1 MNDENNIAID
11 VDAEKQIFSSAI
23 TPSSI
28 QSPSASVE
36 QAEVNLPPSLPY
48 TATQVNIKTNTQ
60 AEVSKTSL
68 DLSIKFNAEDSY
80 NNLKNAVDSLQS
92 QVNSNSNQL
101 VNRWIPDPRPANKF
115 EEKPT
120 VEPTNLI
127 FVNRREQFSRF
138 PHWA

>member
-11 VDAEKQIFSSAI
+11 VDAERQIFSSAI

-28 QSPSASVE
+28 QSSSASAE
-36 QAEVNLPPSLPY
+36 QTEVNLPPSLPY
-48 TATQVNIKTNTQ
+48 TATQVNIKTNAQ

-80 NNLKNAVDSLQS
+80 NNLKTAIDTLDSK
-92 QVNSNSNQL
+92 VNSNSNQL
-101 VNRWIPDPRPANKF
+101 VNRWIPDPRSADKF

-127 FVNRREQFSRF
+127 FVNRREKFTQIPNWS
-138 PHWA
+138 

>member
-1 MNDENNIAID
+1 MNDETNLAID

-28 QSPSASVE
+28 QASSASVE
-36 QAEVNLPPSLPY
+36 QTEVNLPPSLPY

-68 DLSIKFNAEDSY
+68 DLSVKFNAEDSY
-80 NNLKNAVDSLQS
+80 NNLKTAVDSLQS

-101 VNRWIPDPRPANKF
+101 VNRWIPDPKAANKF

-127 FVNRREQFSRF
+127 FVSRREQFSRF

>member
-60 AEVSKTSL
+60 AEVSKIAL

-80 NNLKNAVDSLQS
+80 NNLKTAVDSLQS

-101 VNRWIPDPRPANKF
+101 VNRWIPDPKAANKF

-120 VEPTNLI
+120 VDPTNLI
-127 FVNRREQFSRF
+127 FVSRREQFSRF